1 MQEKELLSQQ
11 GQTVWPLDCH
21 VLILAWTDTANA
33 RKKEISFA
41 QTCDQCAK
49 VRRDWPL
56 VTIATAE
63 AAAKGV
69 TLLL

>member
-1 MQEKELLSQQ
+1 MQGKELLGQQ

-21 VLILAWTDTANA
+21 VLILAWMGTANA

-49 VRRDWPL
+49 MKRDWPL
-56 VTIATAE
+56 VAIATTE
-63 AAAKGV
+63 AAAKGA